1 MLEDHKALSTF
12 SEVVRGYIA
21 YATKKSERTSNYYIA
36 VRDDNV
42 KGLSVK

>member
-12 SEVVRGYIA
+12 SEVVRGDIA
-21 YATKKSERTSNYYIA
+21 YATKKSERTSNYDLA
-36 VRDDNV
+36 VRGDNS